1 MSNAHIKLAAYVV
14 PEFPS
19 VAAFIFLELLP
30 AEETVALLQQR
41 VRYIETPA
49 AGWIDSYNSNVISV
63 VRLIQNYCR
72 PFKNKAGDE

>member
-14 PEFPS
+14 PEFPR

-41 VRYIETPA
+41 REIATTYCHEMAAIPSEMRKAHPAIEYP
-49 AGWIDSYNSNVISV
+49 
-63 VRLIQNYCR
+63 
-72 PFKNKAGDE
+72 